1 MLERL
6 RKALFSK
13 PASPPPSTRGPD
25 TVGLSIWAERQG
37 LRIEPSADG
46 KSFRVSG
53 ASGDID
59 WQLETGAP
67 TRNFIRGGE
76 LRGRTELGLHQ
87 DVSILILN
95 RHLKEALEQHA
106 FAEFTDSLRTEADA
120 ALTEEVR
127 WLSMYEEV
135 AIRAAPIGFA
145 DMYAVLADNRIHAQA
160 WVTEAIATDLMR
172 WPEAVGPKTP
182 ITLLTLR
189 GNVYLRI
196 EFPTVSMDVL
206 SHAARVYGAACAQAA
221 AALPRQVARA
231 P

>member
-6 RKALFSK
+6 RKALFAK
-13 PASPPPSTRGPD
+13 PASPPSSARGPD
-25 TVGLSIWAERQG
+25 TAGLSIWAERQG
-37 LRIEPSADG
+37 LQIIPSADG

-53 ASGDID
+53 SRDGVS
-59 WQLETGAP
+59 WELETGAP

-76 LRGRTELGLHQ
+76 LRGRTELGLHP
-87 DVSILILN
+87 DASVLILN
-95 RHLKEALEQHA
+95 RALKEALEQHA

-160 WVTEAIATDLMR
+160 WVTEPLATELMR
-172 WPEAVGPKTP
+172 WPEAVDPRTP

-206 SHAARVYGAACAQAA
+206 SHAARVYGMACAQAA
-221 AALPRQVARA
+221 ASLPRQVARA
-231 P
+231 S

>member
-6 RKALFSK
+6 RKALFNK
-13 PASPPPSTRGPD
+13 PSPPPPSTRGPD

-37 LRIEPSADG
+37 LQIAPSPDG
-46 KSFRVSG
+46 KSFRVNG
-53 ASGDID
+53 MTDGIA
-59 WQLETGAP
+59 WQLETGSP
-67 TRNFIRGGE
+67 TRKFIRGGE
-76 LRGRTELGLHQ
+76 LRGRTELGLHP
-87 DVSILILN
+87 DASILILN
-95 RHLKEALEQHA
+95 RTLKEALEQHA

-145 DMYAVLADNRIHAQA
+145 DIYAVLADNRVHAQA
-160 WVTEAIATDLMR
+160 WVTEELATELMR
-172 WPEAVGPKTP
+172 WPEAVGPQTP
-182 ITLLTLR
+182 VTLLTLR

-206 SHAARVYGAACAQAA
+206 SHAAKVYGMACAQAA

-231 P
+231 Q